1 MNRAQEWE
9 KELTRRF
16 PSIDCDGL
24 PATAEFIAILEEM
37 NGFDKGAN
45 LYYNTL
51 THNITIITENCRIIP
66 IYMGNRITGFRCIFT
81 PSSHLYP
88 DTIKI
93 QPDSYEIRK
102 LLSTYWS
109 ELFPKESML

>member
-9 KELTRRF
+9 KELTHRF
-16 PSIDCDGL
+16 PFIDYDGL
-24 PATAEFIAILEEM
+24 PETAEFIAILEEM

-51 THNITIITENCRIIP
+51 THNIVIISEKCRIMPVYI
-66 IYMGNRITGFRCIFT
+66 GNRISGFRCIFVA
-81 PSSHLYP
+81 PSSRFYGT
-88 DTIKI
+88 TIKI
-93 QPDSYEIRK
+93 QPNSSEIRK

-109 ELFPKESML
+109 ELFPKESI